1 MEEEVLQPT
10 TCPLWNKP
18 RAFLADWESELV
30 AEWRTGR
37 RLVNKD
43 GQDLGCLK
51 ETGIVSGRGRRGP
64 GATGLCSLVCWTWDV
79 ALGARETAPSD
90 GRVRGNG
97 SIATSGRISGLT
109 IVRYATPSECW
120 EQV

>member
-1 MEEEVLQPT
+1 MAH
-10 TCPLWNKP
+10 
-18 RAFLADWESELV
+18 RAKVSEQRWTRSRMYKGDWHRDWSRQESARSDWTL
-30 AEWRTGR
+30 
-37 RLVNKD
+37 
-43 GQDLGCLK
+43 
-51 ETGIVSGRGRRGP
+51 SF
-64 GATGLCSLVCWTWDV
+64 VCWTWDV